1 MIVCATCC
9 KSKPAEAFY
18 VRLDRPKGYT
28 SSCRECRRKANREKW
43 TPRKQTEYKL
53 KSNYGL
59 SLDDYQNLLDSQGGV
74 CAICKEPETTL
85 SNAGYVKNLSVDH
98 CHNTGKVRG
107 LLCHH
112 CNTAIGKFFDRVDLL
127 ESAIRYLEEKL

>member
-1 MIVCATCC
+1 MIVCSTCC
-9 KSKPAEAFY
+9 KSKTAESFY
-18 VRLDRPKGYT
+18 VRSDRPKGYT
-28 SSCRECRRKANREKW
+28 SACKGCRRKTNREKW

-59 SLDDYQNLLDSQGGV
+59 SLDDYQNLLDFQGGV
-74 CAICKEPETTL
+74 CAICKEPESTL

-98 CHNTGKVRG
+98 CHITGKVRG